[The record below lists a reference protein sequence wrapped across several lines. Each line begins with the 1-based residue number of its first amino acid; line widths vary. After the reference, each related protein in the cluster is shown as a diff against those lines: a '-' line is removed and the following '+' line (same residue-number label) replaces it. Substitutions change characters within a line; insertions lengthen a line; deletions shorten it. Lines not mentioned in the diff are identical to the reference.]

1 MNTLAQS
8 ATNKKMLKQPSFR
21 LAMAGLK
28 FAENRGA
35 HKGKMGTEEGNVGVR
50 LSNAAAPHQ
59 NADEHPR
66 RLLPEAPLYKL
77 LVRKV
82 LFNHYEQRRSP
93 PCQRD
98 NRAPRTLH
106 EGAPGPPS

>member
-35 HKGKMGTEEGNVGVR
+35 HKEFPPEGEKMECWSVGVM
-50 LSNAAAPHQ
+50 
-59 NADEHPR
+59 E
-66 RLLPEAPLYKL
+66 
-77 LVRKV
+77 
-82 LFNHYEQRRSP
+82 
-93 PCQRD
+93 
-98 NRAPRTLH
+98 
-106 EGAPGPPS
+106 